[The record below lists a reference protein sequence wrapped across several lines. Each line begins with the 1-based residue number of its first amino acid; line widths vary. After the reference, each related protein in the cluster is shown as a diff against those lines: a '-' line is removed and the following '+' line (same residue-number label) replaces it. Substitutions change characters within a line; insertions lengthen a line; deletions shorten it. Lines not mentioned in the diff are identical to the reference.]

1 MHVEA
6 QELAGSLTDFDPL
19 ALGIAPG
26 ALLTVDFTDFRG
38 DPAAVA
44 ARAEAW
50 LMRLPCPSLALT
62 ATPLRLKGFDLSV
75 SARTDVERIAA
86 TVAANPVSTTI
97 LVQALR
103 IIEGLPLQAGL
114 VVESLAFAALQ
125 QGEEFREWLARLPA
139 AKRQPVAKPANS
151 PPLLMS
157 RRGAEMNLVLNRPA
171 ARNEIDVEM
180 RDALFEAFSF
190 GALDSTIE
198 RIHVR
203 GNGDSFSIGGAL
215 SEFGRVGSGVSGH
228 FIRTER
234 LPARMLADH
243 GAKYHFHLHGACV
256 GAGLEIAAFG
266 GRVTATPTTFLRLP
280 ETGMGLIP
288 GAGGCV
294 SVTRR
299 IGRQGAAWMMM
310 TGARISARTALHW
323 GLIDGIEGDGTGDD
337 PNKDNDTDAPPP
349 AVV

>member
-1 MHVEA
+1 M
-6 QELAGSLTDFDPL
+6 ELAPEDLSGPLVRMDPL

-26 ALLTVDFTDFRG
+26 TLLTVDFTNFAG
-38 DPAAVA
+38 NPESAAQA
-44 ARAEAW
+44 AEAW
-50 LMRLPCPSLALT
+50 LLALPCPSLALT
-62 ATPLRLKGFDLSV
+62 STPMRLRGFDLSV
-75 SARTDVERIAA
+75 SNPQDLDRIAA
-86 TVAANPVSTTI
+86 VVTRNPVSTTV

-103 IIEGLPLQAGL
+103 VIEGLPLSAGL

-125 QGEEFREWLARLPA
+125 QGEEFHRWLETRQVESSPGGAATAVASPQPA
-139 AKRQPVAKPANS
+139 PPV
-151 PPLLMS
+151 LLS
-157 RRGAEMNLVLNRPA
+157 RTGAEMDIVLNRPA

-180 RDALFEAFSF
+180 RDALFDAFTV
-190 GALDSTIE
+190 GALDEGIE

-215 SEFGRVGSGVSGH
+215 SEFGKVSSGISGH

-234 LPARMLADH
+234 LPARMLAAH

-256 GAGLEIAAFG
+256 GAGVEIAAFG
-266 GRVTATPTTFLRLP
+266 GRVTATPSTFLRLP

-299 IGRQGAAWMMM
+299 IGRQGAAWMML
-310 TGARISARTALHW
+310 TGARISARTALQW
-323 GLIDGIEGDGTGDD
+323 GLIDGIDD
-337 PNKDNDTDAPPP
+337 
-349 AVV
+349 